1 MAIINFVFANFWT
14 WLGALILIAT
24 LLGGVADIIKAAK
37 KPERTIRVTSYGD
50 KTSIVQIDNATPE
63 DVRKA
68 VNTFRGTAPACI
80 DWEGHK

>member
-1 MAIINFVFANFWT
+1 MAVINFVFANFWT
-14 WLGALILIAT
+14 WLGALILLAT
-24 LLGGVADIIKAAK
+24 LLGGVADIVKAMK
-37 KPERTIRVTSYGD
+37 KPERQVRVTTYGD

-68 VNTFRGTAPACI
+68 VNTFRSTTPACI